1 MFCSPS
7 SLRQEAEIIEFVQ
20 MPDLLPC
27 FVLYF
32 TFKWSQQTI
41 SSWFSTH
48 VNFNHASHNVAQ
60 SVGGCTPSK
69 SPSKS
74 IHRVYL
80 ANKWL
85 ICELTCDYCLLS
97 PCQPALGQSLLV
109 CRAAEAVKLMPSI
122 NTLLSDAVMLP
133 AADHIRRTISVK
145 PNACVWRLSAWPDR
159 LNGNR

>member
-7 SLRQEAEIIEFVQ
+7 SLCQVAEIIEFVQ

-32 TFKWSQQTI
+32 SFKWSQQTI
-41 SSWFSTH
+41 SFWFSMH
-48 VNFNHASHNVAQ
+48 VSFNHTSHDVAQ
-60 SVGGCTPSK
+60 SVGGGTLSK

-80 ANKWL
+80 ANEWL

-97 PCQPALGQSLLV
+97 PRQPALGQSLSV

-133 AADHIRRTISVK
+133 AADYIQRTIPVE